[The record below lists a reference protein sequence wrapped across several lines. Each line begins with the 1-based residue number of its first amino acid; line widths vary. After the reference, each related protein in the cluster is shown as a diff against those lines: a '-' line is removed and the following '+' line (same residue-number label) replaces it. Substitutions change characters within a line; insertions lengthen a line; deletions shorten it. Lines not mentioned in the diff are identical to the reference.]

1 MLNKFEIPSE
11 DMWMITHQETRKN
24 MINLISRINQQDMTN
39 LDSLHVH
46 IAVQWGPLLCASF
59 VGVGVLNFAILK
71 RFWAFSSTNVHVTE
85 NVKVD
90 VFLIFHEAH
99 IIVHLRSPFH
109 PLWLCQHLPP
119 ESKNTFEYFRNSSAS
134 VLTKSLLILN
144 LSSSFCKHFIF

>member
-11 DMWMITHQETRKN
+11 DMWMIKYQETRKN
-24 MINLISRINQQDMTN
+24 IINLISRINQQDMTN

-46 IAVQWGPLLCASF
+46 VAVQWSPLLCASF
-59 VGVGVLNFAILK
+59 VRVRVLDFAILK
-71 RFWAFSSTNVHVTE
+71 RFWAFPSTNVHVTE

-119 ESKNTFEYFRNSSAS
+119 ESKNTFEYFRKLLCICSNQ
-134 VLTKSLLILN
+134 KSFNFEYVKFIL
-144 LSSSFCKHFIF
+144 